1 MSVQTKLGRAVI
13 LVEDYDKAFE
23 FYEKNFFCT
32 KIFDRTGANGQRFL
46 HISFSDNENIGVWF
60 LKGESQLQQKL
71 VGNQTGGQPTLV
83 IYTDDIEELYRHVK
97 SNGVTITENL
107 VMRAESKFFHCLDL
121 YGNRLTIVELP

>member
-1 MSVQTKLGRAVI
+1 MAVQTKLGRAVL
-13 LVEDYDKAFE
+13 LVDDYDKAFA

-32 KIFDRTGANGQRFL
+32 KLFDVTSPNGQRFL
-46 HISFSDNENIGVWF
+46 HVSFSDNENIGVWF
-60 LKGESQLQQKL
+60 LKGENELQKKL

-83 IYTDDIEELYRHVK
+83 IYTDDIERLFAHVQ

-107 VMRAESKFFHCLDL
+107 VRRGESKFFHCLDL

>member
-23 FYEKNFFCT
+23 FYEKNFFCR
-32 KIFDRTGANGQRFL
+32 KIFDVTNANGQRFL

-83 IYTDDIEELYRHVK
+83 IYTDDIEELFKNVK